1 MKINYSRLFVLGL
14 GFMSISLTWAL
25 YNSYVPVFLDAAL
38 PAMAFKGLAIGFI
51 MTLDNIAS
59 ITLQPF
65 FSAMSDSTWGRY
77 GRRMPYLMAGIPVAA
92 VAVTLIPLLRDNM
105 TLMIASIVIMN
116 VSMAVFRA
124 PTVALMPDITP
135 REQRSKANGVINLM
149 GAWAA

>member
-1 MKINYSRLFVLGL
+1 MKINYGRLFVLGL

-65 FSAMSDSTWGRY
+65 FSAMSDSTWGRH

-92 VAVTLIPLLRDNM
+92 LSVTLIPVLR
-105 TLMIASIVIMN
+105 TTWPL
-116 VSMAVFRA
+116 
-124 PTVALMPDITP
+124 
-135 REQRSKANGVINLM
+135 
-149 GAWAA
+149 